1 MTDKTLAAS
10 LRFRATERPDEPAII
25 CEDRQVTY
33 AELHRESNRVAHAL
47 RAAGLGRGARV
58 AYLGK
63 ESEHYYEIALACAKA
78 ETVLVP
84 VNWRLTA
91 KEVDYI
97 LRDSET
103 ELLFVE
109 RELVKV
115 VEALP
120 SLKTVVHLDTDS
132 ERAAGLKEW
141 TSPHPDT
148 DVTPSTG
155 PDDAIVQ
162 IYTSGT
168 TGLPKGVVLPQRSF
182 YTFLDGLVSEGLD
195 WMDWQPGDRNLIS
208 LPGFQ
213 IAGFSSAMQAFI
225 AGATNVVMR
234 MFVSQE
240 ALEQI
245 EKVGV
250 TTTFAAPAMLAMIL
264 AEPGATRDS
273 FKTMRKLVYGGSPIS
288 EPLLKQCMDMIDCDF
303 LQIYASTETGN
314 VAACLPPFDHVP
326 GSPRLKAAGR
336 AYPGVELKVVDR
348 EGKEVPTGELGEV
361 CVYTPAHMIGYW
373 NKAEE
378 TEKTLVDG
386 WIHTGDAGYLDDD
399 GYLYLGDRIKDLIIV
414 AGQNVYPAE
423 VEAAIAQ
430 HPAVADVAVI
440 GVPDERWGEA
450 IRACVV
456 LRPGEEATPR
466 QLTLAAREHLA
477 DFKIPSQWDFVAGL
491 PRNPAG
497 KILRRI
503 LRDKFWE
510 HMERKVN

>member
-1 MTDKTLAAS
+1 
-10 LRFRATERPDEPAII
+10 
-25 CEDRQVTY
+25 
-33 AELHRESNRVAHAL
+33 
-47 RAAGLGRGARV
+47 
-58 AYLGK
+58 
-63 ESEHYYEIALACAKA
+63 
-78 ETVLVP
+78 
-84 VNWRLTA
+84 
-91 KEVDYI
+91 
-97 LRDSET
+97 
-103 ELLFVE
+103 
-109 RELVKV
+109 
-115 VEALP
+115 
-120 SLKTVVHLDTDS
+120 
-132 ERAAGLKEW
+132 
-141 TSPHPDT
+141 
-148 DVTPSTG
+148 
-155 PDDAIVQ
+155 
-162 IYTSGT
+162 
-168 TGLPKGVVLPQRSF
+168 
-182 YTFLDGLVSEGLD
+182 
-195 WMDWQPGDRNLIS
+195 
-208 LPGFQ
+208 
-213 IAGFSSAMQAFI
+213 MQAFI

-348 EGKEVPTGELGEV
+348 EGKEVPAGELGEV
-361 CVYTPAHMIGYW
+361 CVHTPAHMIGYW
-373 NKAEE
+373 NKPEE
-378 TEKTLVDG
+378 TETTLVDG

-423 VEAAIAQ
+423 VEAAVAR
-430 HPAVADVAVI
+430 HPAVAEVAVI

-456 LRPGEEATPR
+456 LRAGEEATPR

-477 DFKIPSQWDFVAGL
+477 DFKIPSQWDFVTGL